1 MENLLSLQF
10 AEFNIQFAFDH
21 LKRVVQA
28 YHGLCVRK
36 GVDNALEKIDRDIL
50 ALEEK
55 RKRIIATKS
64 KKKIQINWGML
75 ERGKKLANVLS
86 GQKKIALCPLSQTN

>member
-55 RKRIIATKS
+55 RKRIIAAKSTKS
-64 KKKIQINWGML
+64 SIT
-75 ERGKKLANVLS
+75 EECFRE
-86 GQKKIALCPLSQTN
+86 ALLLKHCKAGTLFFF

>member
-36 GVDNALEKIDRDIL
+36 GVDNALEKIDRVIL

-64 KKKIQINWGML
+64 EKKKKKKIQLN
-75 ERGKKLANVLS
+75 
-86 GQKKIALCPLSQTN
+86 

>member
-64 KKKIQINWGML
+64 GKKKKSN
-75 ERGKKLANVLS
+75 LS
-86 GQKKIALCPLSQTN
+86 EECLKEASILKHWKAGTLFFH